1 MISLK
6 ETLYKSLNEGCY
18 KSEKSEEEEVESIK
32 SKKDFINYAHNKFK
46 IVFGDK
52 LDKERM
58 EFTIKGIL
66 DDNKKLVDDGEWGE
80 LVGKL
85 NKSFGS

>member
-1 MISLK
+1 MISLR
-6 ETLYKSLNEGCY
+6 ESLYKSLNEECY
-18 KSEKSEEEEVESIK
+18 KSEEEEVESIK

-58 EFTIKGIL
+58 EFTLKGIL
-66 DDNKKLVDDGEWGE
+66 DDNKKLVDNGEWGE